1 MVPAMD
7 RVQHRT
13 RSALKI
19 GLALALGVVDVGCA
33 KLTTFRKGPPPAVL
47 GRASGTTD
55 IYAMNRKPEGLPTAL
70 AENSTPNP
78 TGFAEVGMAL
88 RPAEST
94 PGSITLEAPT
104 NGEPALAPKPSR
116 AGVGV
121 PNASLVLASAD
132 RPRVPKADAE
142 PARIIAE
149 ARQALD
155 SMTAYEVSLHR
166 QERVNGT
173 LLPEED
179 VELAIRRQ
187 PKAVRLSWPNGP
199 NQGREVLYR
208 ADEPGGAMHVKM
220 ANAALPR
227 LTLSPESPMVMRNS
241 RHPVTEAGLDSI
253 VEGLENALQATSVRD
268 LTYSGVESAEGLEG
282 PQPCLLRT
290 SPAGERWRVFFD
302 PATHLPSLV
311 EARDA
316 QGQLLESYRFRDVR
330 ANLPVLAAA
339 DAFDPDARWGQARG
353 LFGRIARGEAGGPP
367 SEPR

>member
-13 RSALKI
+13 RSAFKI
-19 GLALALGVVDVGCA
+19 GLALALGVVDLGCA
-33 KLTTFRKGPPPAVL
+33 KLTTFRKAPQPAVL
-47 GRASGTTD
+47 GRTSGTTD
-55 IYAMNRKPEGLPTAL
+55 IYAMSRKPEGLPTAL
-70 AENSTPNP
+70 AETSAPNAA
-78 TGFAEVGMAL
+78 GFPEVGMAL

-94 PGSITLEAPT
+94 PGSITLASPT
-104 NGEPALAPKPSR
+104 NAEAAPAPKPSR
-116 AGVGV
+116 AVAGV
-121 PNASLVLASAD
+121 PSASLGLASAD
-132 RPRVPKADAE
+132 RSAAPKADDE

-155 SMTAYEVSLHR
+155 AMSAYEVSLHR

-179 VELAIRRQ
+179 VELAIRRR
-187 PKAVRLSWPNGP
+187 PRAVWLSWPNGP

-220 ANAALPR
+220 ANPALPR
-227 LTLSPESPMVMRNS
+227 LSLSPESPLVMRNS

-253 VEGLENALQATSVRD
+253 VDGLENVLRATSVGD
-268 LTYSGVESAEGLEG
+268 LTYSPAESAQGLEG
-282 PQPCLLRT
+282 PQPCLQRT
-290 SPAGERWRVFFD
+290 SPAGERWRIFFD
-302 PATHLPSLV
+302 QATHLPSLV

-330 ANLPVLAAA
+330 ANPPALAAA
-339 DAFDPDARWGQARG
+339 DAFDPDARWGQPRG
-353 LFGRIARGEAGGPP
+353 LFGRIARGDADRPP